1 MDTMTPRYPDADL
14 QASLRHLRRFLRVG
28 AVALVLTGLSL
39 SFAAPAGAAGGKTGD
54 VVITGI
60 AARRGRRPTRR

>member
-14 QASLRHLRRFLRVG
+14 QASLRHLHRFLRVG

-39 SFAAPAGAAGGKTGD
+39 SFAAPRRGRRREDRRRGD
-54 VVITGI
+54 HRD
-60 AARRGRRPTRR
+60 RRPPGRRPTRR